1 MQALRVITFDC
12 SFENELIY
20 KKDVQRMS
28 KKMAVAER
36 WKRWKRRVEDATDGG
51 SRMKVKQFE
60 RNVSRG
66 RDTDY
71 ECS

>member
-1 MQALRVITFDC
+1 MQAMRVITFDC

-36 WKRWKRRVEDATDGG
+36 WKRWKRRVEDATDDG
-51 SRMKVKQFE
+51 SRMKVK
-60 RNVSRG
+60 
-66 RDTDY
+66 
-71 ECS
+71 